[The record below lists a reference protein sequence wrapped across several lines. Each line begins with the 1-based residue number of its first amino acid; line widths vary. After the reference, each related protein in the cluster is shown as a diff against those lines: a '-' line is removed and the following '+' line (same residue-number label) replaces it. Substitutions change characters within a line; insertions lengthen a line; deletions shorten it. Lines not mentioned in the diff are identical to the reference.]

1 MNNNTEER
9 VERMSILIDAD
20 VVRTRITEDWFL
32 DILLTQE
39 SKREMKNCLLNMID
53 STPLAYSVEEATEI
67 MQQYW
72 KKSAVEFARTLM
84 EEIKKR
90 NFSLGE
96 ILGFEKMMG
105 DLLKEMGCCDDIG

>member
-1 MNNNTEER
+1 MNR
-9 VERMSILIDAD
+9 LIDAD
-20 VVRTRITEDWFL
+20 VGRIRITEDWFL

-39 SKREMKNCLLNMID
+39 SKSEMKNCLLNMID
-53 STPLAYSVEEATEI
+53 SIPLAYSQEEAAEI

-72 KKSAVEFARTLM
+72 KKKGAVEFARELI
-84 EEIKKR
+84 EEIEKR

-105 DLLKEMGCCDDIG
+105 DLLKEMGCCDGNEKPRS